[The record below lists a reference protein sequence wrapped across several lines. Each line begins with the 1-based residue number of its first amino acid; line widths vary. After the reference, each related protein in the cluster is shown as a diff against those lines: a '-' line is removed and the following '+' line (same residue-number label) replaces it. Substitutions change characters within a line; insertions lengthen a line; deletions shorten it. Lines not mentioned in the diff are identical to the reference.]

1 MSCDIVFSDK
11 TIQRCNEYMILATIR
26 MKIEMKMFD
35 EILQTLKSM
44 TGDTY
49 LQRGCLSSR
58 LYRDEKENA
67 VFMVEDIWDN
77 EEDLE
82 RYLRSEDYR
91 RILLV
96 LEMACEQ
103 PDIKFQTISN
113 QAGLEVVEKAR
124 GCKR

>member
-11 TIQRCNEYMILATIR
+11 TIQRGNEYMILATIR

-44 TGDTY
+44 TGSTN

-58 LYRDEKENA
+58 LYRDEIENA

-103 PDIKFQTISN
+103 PDIKFQTISE

-124 GCKR
+124 KSVV